1 MDHKQ
6 SAILKTH
13 MKMENFLVSELTITD
28 ERLWAS
34 LSNTPAVFATA
45 GCADGSI
52 SKSIVIQTRKKHKHF
67 KLQKKTKRRKR
78 TLYKIAHTINL
89 VTKWTC
95 TFNFML

>member
-34 LSNTPAVFATA
+34 LSNTPAVLATA

-52 SKSIVIQTRKKHKHF
+52 SKSIFKQRRKNISISNCK
-67 KLQKKTKRRKR
+67 KKTKRKKEHGAKSLIR
-78 TLYKIAHTINL
+78 
-89 VTKWTC
+89 
-95 TFNFML
+95 

>member
-13 MKMENFLVSELTITD
+13 MKMENFLVRELTITD
-28 ERLWAS
+28 EWLWAS

-52 SKSIVIQTRKKHKHF
+52 SKSICLKHTTKYSHF
-67 KLQKKTKRRKR
+67 
-78 TLYKIAHTINL
+78 
-89 VTKWTC
+89 VE
-95 TFNFML
+95 

>member
-52 SKSIVIQTRKKHKHF
+52 SKSIVKQTRKNISISNC
-67 KLQKKTKRRKR
+67 KKNETKKKNIVQNR
-78 TLYKIAHTINL
+78 TYDK
-89 VTKWTC
+89 
-95 TFNFML
+95 FSY